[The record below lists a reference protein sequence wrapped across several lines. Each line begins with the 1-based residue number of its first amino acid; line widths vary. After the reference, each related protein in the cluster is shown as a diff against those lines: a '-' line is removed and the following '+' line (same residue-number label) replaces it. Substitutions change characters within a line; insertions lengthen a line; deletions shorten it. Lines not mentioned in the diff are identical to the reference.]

1 MSSELENIRA
11 YIEIQKKMHEEPFE
25 VEYRIDES
33 GLECCMPNFLL
44 QPLVENAMKHGIDY
58 MEEPDTGKIIVEFC
72 RKPEQLVFSIYN
84 NGPLIEL
91 EMVEKLLNEQGK
103 GYGIHNIKERLE
115 LYYGALGSLEVKVTN
130 AKYTCFTVKM
140 PDTLQKENPK

>member
-1 MSSELENIRA
+1 MRMMAGEA
-11 YIEIQKKMHEEPFE
+11 A
-25 VEYRIDES
+25 
-33 GLECCMPNFLL
+33 GT
-44 QPLVENAMKHGIDY
+44 
-58 MEEPDTGKIIVEFC
+58 EEPDTGKIIVEFC

-115 LYYGALGSLEVKVTN
+115 LYYGALGSLEVKVTD

-140 PDTLQKENPK
+140 PDTLPKENPK

>member
-1 MSSELENIRA
+1 MVICR
-11 YIEIQKKMHEEPFE
+11 
-25 VEYRIDES
+25 V
-33 GLECCMPNFLL
+33 
-44 QPLVENAMKHGIDY
+44 
-58 MEEPDTGKIIVEFC
+58 C

-115 LYYGALGSLEVKVTN
+115 LYYGALGSLEVKVTD

-140 PDTLQKENPK
+140 PDTLQKKNPK

>member
-1 MSSELENIRA
+1 M
-11 YIEIQKKMHEEPFE
+11 
-25 VEYRIDES
+25 
-33 GLECCMPNFLL
+33 
-44 QPLVENAMKHGIDY
+44 
-58 MEEPDTGKIIVEFC
+58 EFC

-115 LYYGALGSLEVKVTN
+115 LYYGALGSLAVKVTD

-140 PDTLQKENPK
+140 PDTLQKKTPK

>member
-1 MSSELENIRA
+1 MLYAELSA
-11 YIEIQKKMHEEPFE
+11 
-25 VEYRIDES
+25 S
-33 GLECCMPNFLL
+33 AAG
-44 QPLVENAMKHGIDY
+44 ENAMKHGIDY

-115 LYYGALGSLEVKVTN
+115 LYYGALGSLEVKVTD

-140 PDTLQKENPK
+140 PDTLQKKNPK

>member
-1 MSSELENIRA
+1 
-11 YIEIQKKMHEEPFE
+11 MHEEPFE

-91 EMVEKLLNEQGK
+91 EW
-103 GYGIHNIKERLE
+103 
-115 LYYGALGSLEVKVTN
+115 
-130 AKYTCFTVKM
+130 
-140 PDTLQKENPK
+140 

>member
-1 MSSELENIRA
+1 
-11 YIEIQKKMHEEPFE
+11 MHEEPFE

-91 EMVEKLLNEQGK
+91 EMVEKLLNEQEK
-103 GYGIHNIKERLE
+103 AMESTISRNVWSFITEH
-115 LYYGALGSLEVKVTN
+115 SEVLK
-130 AKYTCFTVKM
+130 
-140 PDTLQKENPK
+140 